1 MQGAAGGS
9 GGPCC
14 LAHLATKPR
23 VEPSSRGRSNLIT
36 PTPDTNGC
44 PGGAAA
50 LSSAATTASGGSI
63 SGSASWLPDAPEGA
77 RRTRRTMWPD
87 GAAQRSRQRQTDFV
101 SITQGAGRTHTLG
114 AITRGNHNH
123 LDSRGRAEEGSAA
136 SVALSTVACAVMCC
150 RLHVPLRTCA
160 FICTMH
166 HDACSSRNLIHLA
179 VRSASSVCLS
189 SCSTNRR
196 AHQARLQK
204 PQPRCDQ
211 GSCRLTLSK
220 GGDVPAPQPAAVHP
234 APTEPAPKPS
244 SAHLADQ
251 NVKRR
256 PRNLELVSNSV
267 GSFMGD
273 A

>member
-87 GAAQRSRQRQTDFV
+87 GAAQRSRQRQAVQAPTLFRSRKVQDV
-101 SITQGAGRTHTLG
+101 HTLSVQSPVE
-114 AITRGNHNH
+114 ITTT
-123 LDSRGRAEEGSAA
+123 
-136 SVALSTVACAVMCC
+136 STVEAVQ
-150 RLHVPLRTCA
+150 RKAALHQ
-160 FICTMH
+160 
-166 HDACSSRNLIHLA
+166 SR
-179 VRSASSVCLS
+179 C
-189 SCSTNRR
+189 
-196 AHQARLQK
+196 
-204 PQPRCDQ
+204 PQSRVQ
-211 GSCRLTLSK
+211 
-220 GGDVPAPQPAAVHP
+220 
-234 APTEPAPKPS
+234 
-244 SAHLADQ
+244 
-251 NVKRR
+251 
-256 PRNLELVSNSV
+256 
-267 GSFMGD
+267 
-273 A
+273 